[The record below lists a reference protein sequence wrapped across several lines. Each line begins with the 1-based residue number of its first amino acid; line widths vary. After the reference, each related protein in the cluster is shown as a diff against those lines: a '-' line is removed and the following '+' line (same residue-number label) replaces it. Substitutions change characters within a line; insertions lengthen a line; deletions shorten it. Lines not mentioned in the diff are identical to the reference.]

1 MTMHETLPWDE
12 RRDNDERFWG
22 AISATDFDLLTPPWN
37 IETSAMLA
45 NNAADP
51 FEN

>member
-1 MTMHETLPWDE
+1 MPETLPWDE

-22 AISATDFDLLTPPWN
+22 VIYAADVDLLTTPWN

-45 NNAADP
+45 NNAAASP